1 MTAFVALDLPPLAA
15 AMLAC
20 LACGLVGNLLL
31 LTRQSLLGDAVS
43 HAVLPGIVL
52 AFLLTG
58 SRSALPMLLGAV
70 LAAFAAALAVG
81 VLTRAARLAPQ
92 VAMGIV
98 FSGFFAFGVVLLE
111 TGVGRRVDLDLDHV
125 LLGQLDAL
133 VWPAASGWGA
143 LLDPAALAELPPE
156 LWLIGAVALLVP
168 AVMALLWKELR
179 LLAFDADFAAVSGFA
194 PRALSAL
201 LLAVLAVVCVAAFW
215 AVGAI
220 LTIAALVMPA
230 AVARLLTRSYRG
242 QVLASAAVALGMGAG
257 GVALAGAIPALVG
270 WDGGLSGA
278 GMVAVTGAVM
288 VLAAHLVRRARETR

>member
-1 MTAFVALDLPPLAA
+1 MSSFVALDLPPLAA

-20 LACGLVGNLLL
+20 LACGLIGNLLL

-58 SRSALPMLLGAV
+58 SRAALPMLLGAV
-70 LAAFAAALAVG
+70 IAAFAAALAVG

-98 FSGFFAFGVVLLE
+98 FSGFFALGVVLLE
-111 TGVGRRVDLDLDHV
+111 TGVGRRVDLDLDHA

-133 VWPAASGWGA
+133 VWPAADGWGA
-143 LLDPAALAELPPE
+143 LLDAAALAALPPE
-156 LWLIGAVALLVP
+156 LWLIGGVAVAVP
-168 AVMALLWKELR
+168 ALLALLWKELR
-179 LLAFDADFAAVSGFA
+179 LLAFDPDFAAVSGFA

-242 QVLASAAVALGMGAG
+242 QVLASAVVALAMGAG
-257 GVALAGAIPALVG
+257 GVALAGAIPALAG

-278 GMVAVTGAVM
+278 GMVAVTGALM
-288 VLAAHLVRRARETR
+288 VLAAHGVRHARETR